1 MPLSLRRPILVLGTV
16 LILASST
23 GVEALDLGVNL
34 GGVNVGVSVG
44 GDSGIGV
51 DVGVGGSDVSV
62 GIGGGDNDGGS
73 NGGLGGLGVDLGV
86 DLDGDGIPE
95 TSTEGLTNGLTDGLN
110 VQPLGQ
116 DSVLKAVQN
125 HRALPLEDI
134 LTRARLVA
142 EGEIIDA
149 QLIQVRRILVYE
161 IKVLGKSGEVK
172 DLYFY
177 ARSGALVTAK

>member
-1 MPLSLRRPILVLGTV
+1 MPLKLRSSVLALGSIM
-16 LILASST
+16 LLASSA
-23 GVEALDLGVNL
+23 GAKALDLGVNL
-34 GGVNVGVSVG
+34 GGVSVGVSVG
-44 GDSGIGV
+44 GDSGVGV
-51 DVGVGGSDVSV
+51 DVGVGGGGVNV
-62 GIGGGDNDGGS
+62 GVGGD
-73 NGGLGGLGVDLGV
+73 GGLGVDLGV
-86 DLDGDGIPE
+86 DLDGDGVPE

-116 DSVLKAVQN
+116 EGALKAVQN